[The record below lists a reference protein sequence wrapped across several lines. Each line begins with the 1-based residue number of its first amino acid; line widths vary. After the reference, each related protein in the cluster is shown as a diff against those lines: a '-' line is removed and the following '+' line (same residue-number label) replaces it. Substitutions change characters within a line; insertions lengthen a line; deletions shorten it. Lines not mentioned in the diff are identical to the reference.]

1 MEKKKWI
8 VLLAIVMIF
17 TSMGLSGCG
26 GNEAAPEQPAAA
38 TVLTNGIIYTVDGD
52 DWENSAQEAIAIDGE
67 GAILFV
73 GTAADAEAYI
83 GDETK
88 VVDLEGKTVL
98 PGFIDGHV
106 HAPGTALT
114 ELYEIYLYE
123 SFTKEQTLA
132 DVAAF
137 IEANPDLDEYWGN
150 GFNMGMAADPKGP
163 KKEWLDEIESEKPII
178 ITSND
183 GHNMWMNSKAF
194 EMNGITKETKAPLGG
209 SISKDPATGE
219 PWGLLT
225 DAFSLVTMEPVY
237 SKDQELAALRY
248 FQEQMSSWGYTSIMS
263 IAPHSVDVH
272 SYKTLEDTGELN
284 LRVNVSAL
292 CDEKGEY
299 KDALSDALALRDY
312 FSGSKLVKASTI
324 KFFVDGVVEGMTGYL
339 MEPYAPEAGL
349 DPDYRSVL
357 YYDPE
362 DLKEYFSE
370 TVANDFQIHVHSI
383 GDAAT
388 METVNAMEYAIGQNP
403 GKDMRN
409 VITHLQLVR
418 NEDKIRMG
426 ELGIIGAAQPYWHLQ
441 EPDWYEYVD
450 SLVLGPD
457 RAWTEYPLKSLADN
471 GVRLT
476 FSGDHPVSPVNNPFW
491 AIEAAVTRNLNNAEY
506 YGVDDITD
514 IDDPTWLLNPDERI
528 SIAQAVEAYTIN
540 GAYQL
545 FRDAEIG
552 SLSVGKL
559 ADLVIISDDII
570 NTNPLNLDGIEV
582 IATILGGK
590 AVYGTLD

>member
-1 MEKKKWI
+1 MRRRRWI
-8 VLLAIVMIF
+8 TLLATVMIF

-26 GNEAAPEQPAAA
+26 GNEAPPEQSAAA
-38 TVLTNGIIYTVDGD
+38 TVLTNGIIYTVDGE
-52 DWENSAQEAIAIDGE
+52 DWENGAQEAIAIDGE
-67 GAILFV
+67 GTILFV
-73 GTAADAEAYI
+73 GSAADAEAYI
-83 GDETK
+83 GDETN

-98 PGFIDGHV
+98 PGFIDSHL

-123 SFTKEQTLA
+123 SFTKEQTLE

-150 GFNMGMAADPKGP
+150 GFNMGMGTDPKGP

-183 GHNMWMNSKAF
+183 GHNIWMNSKAF
-194 EMNGITKETKAPLGG
+194 EMNGITNDTEAPVGG
-209 SISKDPATGE
+209 SISKDPVTGE
-219 PWGLLT
+219 LWGLLT
-225 DAFSLVTMEPVY
+225 DASSLVTMEPVY
-237 SKDQELAALRY
+237 SEEQEMGALRY
-248 FQEQMSSWGYTSIMS
+248 FQEQMSGWGYTSMMS
-263 IAPHSVDVH
+263 IAPHSVDP
-272 SYKTLEDTGELN
+272 SNYKALEDSGELN
-284 LRVNVSAL
+284 LRVNVAAL
-292 CDEKGEY
+292 CDENGEY
-299 KDALSDALALRDY
+299 QDALDEAIALRDY
-312 FSGSKLVKASTI
+312 FSDSELIKASTI
-324 KFFVDGVVEGMTGYL
+324 KFFVDGVIEGMTGYL
-339 MEPYAPEAGL
+339 MEPYAPGAGL

-362 DLKEYFSE
+362 NLKEYFSE
-370 TVANDFQIHVHSI
+370 TIANDFQVHVHSI

-403 GKDMRN
+403 DKDMRN

-418 NEDKIRMG
+418 DEDKVRMG
-426 ELGIIGAAQPYWHLQ
+426 ELGIIGAAQPYWHMK

-450 SLVLGPD
+450 ELVLGPD
-457 RAWTEYPLKSLADN
+457 RAWNEYPLKSLADN

-476 FSGDHPVSPVNNPFW
+476 FSGDHPVSPIDNPFW
-491 AIEAAVTRNLNNAEY
+491 AIEAAVTRNLNNGEY

-545 FRDAEIG
+545 FRDDVVG
-552 SLSVGKL
+552 SISAGKI
-559 ADLVIISDDII
+559 ADLIIIGDDII
-570 NTNPLNLDGIEV
+570 NIDPLDLDGIEV
-582 IATILGGK
+582 IATLLGGRT
-590 AVYGTLD
+590 VYGTLN